1 MLPASINMIAEAVA
15 IRPVRISFS
24 LTCDCGRFVGEVA
37 PSAQRIADLAQERSP
52 DRANPEWVGRGFHR
66 YLINVIG
73 TSAKWM
79 TFVVTEPNSRP

>member
-15 IRPVRISFS
+15 IRPVRIIFS

-37 PSAQRIADLAQERSP
+37 PSAQRIADLAQERS
-52 DRANPEWVGRGFHR
+52 